1 MSRRKSTTPPED
13 DWTDDPGDLLT
24 ELARIRVASY
34 AIEARR
40 PVEAATSKVAKIVPR
55 AARRGPPRP
64 S

>member
-13 DWTDDPGDLLT
+13 NWADDPGVLLS

-34 AIEARR
+34 AAEARR
-40 PVEAATSKVAKIVPR
+40 TVEAATPKVAKIVPR
-55 AARRGPPRP
+55 EARRGPPRP

>member
-13 DWTDDPGDLLT
+13 DWTDNPGDLLT

-34 AIEARR
+34 AAEARR
-40 PVEAATSKVAKIVPR
+40 RVEAATPKVAKIVPR
-55 AARRGPPRP
+55 EARRGPPRP